1 MLCVGLCRKK
11 LVCLCL
17 EVKMI
22 ARIRIR
28 SDGNSRELCQMDVI
42 KFSEEQVR
50 ERMAE
55 RGIKDD
61 TFFIYGFLD
70 WDIDKIMSLSEAY
83 LLKRCLLELYD
94 GDSFIIRFLLK
105 RGLSVTE
112 IVTKHYLFLSKD
124 ETIAMQFLL
133 QHADIKAIIDFF
145 YKSGTW
151 VNAINAYMDHE
162 ILLNTSKGFYV
173 DIANS

>member
-1 MLCVGLCRKK
+1 
-11 LVCLCL
+11 
-17 EVKMI
+17 MI
-22 ARIRIR
+22 ALIRTKER
-28 SDGNSRELCQMDVI
+28 GYGKDLCQLDLL
-42 KFSEEQVR
+42 KFTEEQVR
-50 ERMAE
+50 NRMKE

-61 TFFIYGFLD
+61 TFFICGFVD
-70 WDIDKIMSLSEAY
+70 WEVDRIMSLSEAY

-94 GDSFIIRFLLK
+94 GDSFIIRYLLK

-124 ETIAMQFLL
+124 ETIAMQSLL

-151 VNAINAYMDHE
+151 VNAINAYVE
-162 ILLNTSKGFYV
+162 RGILLNTPKGFY
-173 DIANS
+173 IRRMEGS